1 MENIKNFFVNIWTK
15 VKNFCQPVIEKI
27 VKWVKTIKWKIVWDK
42 ITTGLLILLILSPL
56 LVLLY
61 LIHDL
66 TLRVSINP
74 FHAWFIRPTMKV
86 VVIPS

>member
-1 MENIKNFFVNIWTK
+1 MEKIKNFFVNIWTK
-15 VKNFCQPVIEKI
+15 VKEFCSPVIEKV

-61 LIHDL
+61 LIL
-66 TLRVSINP
+66 
-74 FHAWFIRPTMKV
+74 WFV
-86 VVIPS
+86 